1 MGKLRYSGVS
11 GNFRDSTVKELK
23 IYVQKIGIKNRSK
36 LKTRF
41 QLIDAIEKFLNDD
54 GNITYLSVKS
64 VR

>member
-1 MGKLRYSGVS
+1 MRKLRYSGNS

-23 IYVQKIGIKNRSK
+23 DYVQKIGIKNRSK

-54 GNITYLSVKS
+54 GNITYLSVKK
-64 VR
+64 VI